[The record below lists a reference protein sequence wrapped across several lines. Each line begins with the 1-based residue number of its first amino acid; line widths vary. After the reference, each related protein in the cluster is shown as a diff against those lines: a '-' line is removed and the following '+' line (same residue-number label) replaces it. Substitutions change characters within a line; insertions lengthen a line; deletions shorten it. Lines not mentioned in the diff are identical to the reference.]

1 MEKGLKGEMTLDG
14 DNSVTLCTRSI
25 QGLLTVCGAAWY
37 GSTAAA
43 AALVLVAVVGRRGSI
58 ESSAKLKL
66 ALQLS
71 AGK

>member
-43 AALVLVAVVGRRGSI
+43 VVVAVVGRRGSRFV
-58 ESSAKLKL
+58 SKA
-66 ALQLS
+66 
-71 AGK
+71 

>member
-37 GSTAAA
+37 GSTPAA
-43 AALVLVAVVGRRGSI
+43 VVVAVVGRRGSRFV
-58 ESSAKLKL
+58 SKA
-66 ALQLS
+66 
-71 AGK
+71 

>member
-37 GSTAAA
+37 GSTAAVA
-43 AALVLVAVVGRRGSI
+43 AAAVVGRRGSI

-66 ALQLS
+66 ALQLL
-71 AGK
+71 ARK

>member
-25 QGLLTVCGAAWY
+25 QGQLTVCGAAWY

-43 AALVLVAVVGRRGSI
+43 VVVAVVGRRGSRFV
-58 ESSAKLKL
+58 SKA
-66 ALQLS
+66 
-71 AGK
+71 

>member
-43 AALVLVAVVGRRGSI
+43 AAVVVAVVGRRGSI

-66 ALQLS
+66 ELQLS

>member
-37 GSTAAA
+37 GSAAA
-43 AALVLVAVVGRRGSI
+43 AVVGRRGSI

>member
-43 AALVLVAVVGRRGSI
+43 AVVVAVVGRRGSRFV
-58 ESSAKLKL
+58 SKA
-66 ALQLS
+66 
-71 AGK
+71 